1 MFSELYSE
9 SSFLSGM
16 LETKLNTVR
25 ESNAERKRI
34 EKNYNDLA
42 SAFSTLENKLSI
54 TQEMLREINITLKD
68 YKKHRKTFIEES
80 ISKNLEYVLKEGY
93 SVELSITPYKDKTKV
108 SLLLWSVDT
117 MGNRVLYVPSEQN
130 GGLCRQIIT
139 TSFGMAV
146 ADLLGCKIL
155 FLDEAFNG
163 GDSEKLERVQLILA
177 EWISNGGQ
185 IVLNE
190 HNPSVY
196 TGMACRVYDI
206 DKVGKGF
213 EGYIE
218 VKEVTD
224 MEGLAANERG
234 FEQPVG

>member
-1 MFSELYSE
+1 MFNELYSE
-9 SSFLSGM
+9 FSFLSGM
-16 LETKLNTVR
+16 LETKLGNVR

-34 EKNYNDLA
+34 ETNYNKLA
-42 SAFSTLENKLSI
+42 SAFCTLENKLAN

-80 ISKNLEYVLKEGY
+80 ISKNLEYVFDEGY
-93 SVELSITPYKDKTKV
+93 SVELSITPYKDKSKV
-108 SLLLWSVDT
+108 SLLLWSEDAT
-117 MGNRVLYVPSEQN
+117 CNRVLYVPSEQN
-130 GGLCRQIIT
+130 GGLCRQVIT

-163 GDSEKLERVQLILA
+163 GDSEKLEKVQLILS

-190 HNPSVY
+190 HNSSVY

-206 DKVGKGF
+206 VKVGKGF
-213 EGYIE
+213 EGYVTI
-218 VKEVTD
+218 KEVSD
-224 MEGLAANERG
+224 MEGLSANERG
-234 FEQPVG
+234 FE